1 MDGIEYLGGY
11 DGILKDICKG
21 LKCCLPR
28 CYSMANDL
36 FDLMIPEGSVIIPM
50 PCHLGMPR
58 YMNPVAQLLCENG
71 KRELF
76 PFLHC
81 VPHESHYEVK
91 KRGEIPEEP
100 SMFIAEGME
109 LPKGKDIYIID
120 NVISSGATARA
131 ALKAIPN
138 ATVVALAK

>member
-1 MDGIEYLGGY
+1 M
-11 DGILKDICKG
+11 
-21 LKCCLPR
+21 
-28 CYSMANDL
+28 
-36 FDLMIPEGSVIIPM
+36 
-50 PCHLGMPR
+50 GMPR
-58 YMNPVAQLLCENG
+58 QMNAVAELLCYND

-81 VPHESHYEVK
+81 VPHESHYDIK

-100 SMFIAEGME
+100 SMFIVEDAEIPSDCNG
-109 LPKGKDIYIID
+109 IYIID

-138 ATVVALAK
+138 ATVVALAKG